1 MPGREPVPV
10 VPRPAVLVHER
21 REEQR
26 RVGDPAGDH
35 DVGALRE
42 RVGDRTRAEVR
53 RREQRRRRAVDSNGA
68 PVSRCASD
76 WP

>member
-1 MPGREPVPV
+1 MADEDPGRKPVPV
-10 VPRPAVLVHER
+10 VPRPTVLVRER

-42 RVGDRTRAEVR
+42 RVGDRPRAEV
-53 RREQRRRRAVDSNGA
+53 
-68 PVSRCASD
+68 
-76 WP
+76 